1 MKKSLFTAMLAL
13 FFLTHGQMIWAVDKT
28 ASVHTRYTFE
38 RGWKFIRSD
47 DANFSRSE
55 EHTSELQSHA

>member
-1 MKKSLFTAMLAL
+1 MKKPLFTAMLVL

-38 RGWKFIRSD
+38 KRVEVYSFG
-47 DANFSRSE
+47 
-55 EHTSELQSHA
+55 